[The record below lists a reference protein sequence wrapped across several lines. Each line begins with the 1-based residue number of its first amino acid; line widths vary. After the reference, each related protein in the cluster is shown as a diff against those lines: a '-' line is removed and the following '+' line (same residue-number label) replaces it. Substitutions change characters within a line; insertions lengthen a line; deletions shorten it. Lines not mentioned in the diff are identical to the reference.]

1 MAEKKKR
8 TFKMPHV
15 YIILLSIILLVT
27 ILTWV
32 IPAGVYDFVEVN
44 GKSVVDP
51 DSFHY
56 VEQTPVS
63 LWDMFLAIPQGM
75 AKNASLIFATFL
87 MTGAIKIIDSTG
99 ALACTIGRFAAM
111 CKKRL
116 YIAVPAIMIPF
127 MLLGAVGIATQM
139 VAFIPLGLMVG
150 FALGG
155 DAIVGTAL
163 VLLGMNA
170 GFALAPFGASSTGNA
185 QTIAGIPLFSGAG
198 FRIVCIV
205 VLWIAT
211 ALYILHYIKKIN
223 ADPTK
228 SVLHGDPDVVRDSNG
243 AEMPEITKRRIAVL
257 IVYVIAFIY
266 IFYTA
271 FIGKCTIESL
281 TAVFIIAGIVCG
293 IVYGYKPNEIA
304 RLFVEGCKSIT
315 FGALI
320 IGLGATIGIILTNGN
335 IIYTVVHALCSLLTK
350 LPTALAAI
358 VLNIINVC
366 INLFIVSASGQAA
379 AVMPILSPTAQV
391 IGLTQQTTILCYQLG
406 DAMTNMILPQNGTLM
421 AALAIGNIP
430 WQKWGKFFWKFLII
444 ETLLGFAFITIAV
457 LTNWGAI
464 YG

>member
-1 MAEKKKR
+1 MAEKRK
-8 TFKMPHV
+8 FKMPHV
-15 YIILLSIILLVT
+15 YIILLCIILLAT
-27 ILTWV
+27 ILTWIV
-32 IPAGVYDFVEVN
+32 PAGVYDFVEVN
-44 GKSVVDP
+44 GKNVVDP

-99 ALACTIGRFAAM
+99 ALSATIGRFAAM

-127 MLLGAVGIATQM
+127 MLLGAVGIANQL

-198 FRIVCIV
+198 FRIGCIV

-228 SVLHGDPDVVRDSNG
+228 SVLYGDPDVVRDSNG

-257 IVYVIAFIY
+257 IVYVIAFVY

-271 FIGKCTIESL
+271 FIGKCTIDSL
-281 TAVFIIAGIVCG
+281 TAVFIIAG
-293 IVYGYKPNEIA
+293 
-304 RLFVEGCKSIT
+304 KSIT

-320 IGLGATIGIILTNGN
+320 IGLGASIGIVLTNGN

-350 LPTALAAI
+350 LPTVFAAI
-358 VLNIINVC
+358 VLNLINVC
-366 INLFIVSASGQAA
+366 INFFIVSASGQAA

-406 DAMTNMILPQNGTLM
+406 DAMTNMILPMSGTLM
-421 AALAIGNIP
+421 ASLAIGNIP
-430 WQKWGKFFWKFLII
+430 WQKWSKFFWKFLVI
-444 ETLLGFAFITIAV
+444 ETLLGFVFIAIAV
-457 LTNWGAI
+457 LTNWGAV